1 MEKLNFWTTLLFIC
15 IYAIARATLFI
26 HSSLSLYLKYTPF
39 ISGCKKHFLSLL
51 FPQTVPNS
59 LQNTMGAKERTN
71 SLVTQPDETG
81 LSNTSTS
88 SLSLLFS
95 TNTSKQPTK
104 PVRAKESQG
113 EYKFLG
119 SSSWWNWVVSCQLH
133 QQVYSHFYFQQTF
146 HTAYE
151 TQWEP
156 RKGQILDSTSWR
168 IWVQLHQQVFNTFIF
183 NRHFQTRELG
193 H

>member
-1 MEKLNFWTTLLFIC
+1 MQWS
-15 IYAIARATLFI
+15 RPTLFI

-51 FPQTVPNS
+51 FQQTSPNS
-59 LQNTMGAKERTN
+59 LKNTMRAKERTN

-133 QQVYSHFYFQQTF
+133 QQVYSHFYFQHTFPYSLRNPMRTKERTNSLIAQAGESGLSTSSTSFYHFYFQQTF
-146 HTAYE
+146 
-151 TQWEP
+151 P
-156 RKGQILDSTSWR
+156 
-168 IWVQLHQQVFNTFIF
+168 N
-183 NRHFQTRELG
+183 
-193 H
+193 